1 LQQVYPYME
10 AAAVPGM
17 AICLL
22 KDGCRDTTVDLDEVR
37 DAIYLSSAS
46 LAGRLDMEKIRLAVD
61 CWFQQDSLAK
71 TLGKPAGQTEKVA
84 QQWLARAGKRWRPF
98 LAVCTCQAL
107 SGVDI
112 DVMDDGLNKLAVA
125 IECFHKASLIHDDIE
140 DGDEFRYGMAT
151 VHAKYGTAF
160 ALNVGDFLLGEG
172 YRLISECTDDGSAM
186 AKMLAVASSGHR
198 TLCLG
203 QGDELWWTAHRGVIS
218 SVRVLEIFSR
228 KTAPAFG
235 VALQLGA
242 IHAGADFAGAL
253 ESYSKALGIAY
264 QIRDDMDDFFDRGDS
279 NDATSSRLSVILA
292 LACELAEGSDAVL
305 IENLWQSS
313 DGFDPGDEKVAAI
326 LKKLD
331 LPARALTL
339 LGRYKAE
346 AIESLEMI
354 GNAALKGLLRRVVGK
369 IFYDFE
375 IMGCCDDYS
384 RGDAPHDSAG
394 R

>member
-1 LQQVYPYME
+1 M
-10 AAAVPGM
+10 
-17 AICLL
+17 
-22 KDGCRDTTVDLDEVR
+22 
-37 DAIYLSSAS
+37 
-46 LAGRLDMEKIRLAVD
+46 
-61 CWFQQDSLAK
+61 
-71 TLGKPAGQTEKVA
+71 
-84 QQWLARAGKRWRPF
+84 
-98 LAVCTCQAL
+98 
-107 SGVDI
+107 
-112 DVMDDGLNKLAVA
+112 
-125 IECFHKASLIHDDIE
+125 
-140 DGDEFRYGMAT
+140 
-151 VHAKYGTAF
+151 
-160 ALNVGDFLLGEG
+160 
-172 YRLISECTDDGSAM
+172 
-186 AKMLAVASSGHR
+186 
-198 TLCLG
+198 
-203 QGDELWWTAHRGVIS
+203 
-218 SVRVLEIFSR
+218 
-228 KTAPAFG
+228 
-235 VALQLGA
+235 
-242 IHAGADFAGAL
+242 
-253 ESYSKALGIAY
+253 GIAY